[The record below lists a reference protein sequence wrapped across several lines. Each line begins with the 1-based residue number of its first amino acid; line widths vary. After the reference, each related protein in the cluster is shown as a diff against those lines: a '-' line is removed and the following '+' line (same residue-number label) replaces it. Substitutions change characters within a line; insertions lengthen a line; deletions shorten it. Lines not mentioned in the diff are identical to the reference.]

1 VSSSVKL
8 PGTYKARCGD
18 CGQLLRVTASDDE
31 VACESCGALMA
42 VPSDP
47 DALSGEPTLFV
58 IGRAEQS
65 MPTVDIS
72 TDEVDTTR
80 PKSPAA
86 AKSAERSRSVLD
98 EDADPKPSSRDPS
111 ELSTTIF
118 AAPNDDASE
127 DTNFTVEVAPDADA
141 EAEYSPGDADTV
153 AEAFDWPDV
162 PYPSLNVT
170 ETVAEEV
177 DEEAD
182 TVEIAIPKQSGATKK
197 GKGLAD
203 TQLEDSSRSNGKS
216 QAPAEDVVSKKT
228 FQLVLTYASVDS
240 ALCLFLLYL
249 LLSVRTHQLES
260 LPDSVK
266 PQVDENG
273 NVTRVRIPPDAPLPP
288 GHTLA
293 LGESQRF
300 GDLRVTAERVTRG
313 PIEFS
318 HYADGS
324 TKPGPEGDALKLWL
338 RFEHVGDGPPFA
350 PLDADLTFYR
360 AVETGGDA
368 GLYQWSNNLIR
379 PEGELATWQSVAFVY
394 DHVTT
399 GEWDL
404 AGQKLGEKLEPGESL
419 LTYIPAAP
427 ADAELLS
434 GDLVWRVHLRKG
446 IAANGWGI
454 TTLIE
459 VPFSESDVM
468 PEGPDA

>member
-8 PGTYKARCGD
+8 PGTYTARCGD
-18 CGQLLRVTASDDE
+18 CGQLLRVTASDE
-31 VACESCGALMA
+31 EAACESCGALLA

-47 DALSGEPTLFV
+47 DALSGEPTRCV
-58 IGRAEQS
+58 SGRAEQAA
-65 MPTVDIS
+65 PTVDIS
-72 TDEVDTTR
+72 TEEVDTSSAET
-80 PKSPAA
+80 SAVD
-86 AKSAERSRSVLD
+86 KSAERSESVLD
-98 EDADPKPSSRDPS
+98 DDSDLKSSDRDPS
-111 ELSTTIF
+111 EMSTKIV
-118 AAPNDDASE
+118 AAANDDASE
-127 DTNFTVEVAPDADA
+127 DTNFTVEVSPDADA
-141 EAEYSPGDADTV
+141 EAEIDPGDADTV

-162 PYPSLNVT
+162 PYPTLNLP
-170 ETVAEEV
+170 ETTADEV

-182 TVEIAIPKQSGATKK
+182 TVEIAIPRKKSQTKSE
-197 GKGLAD
+197 GGLAD
-203 TQLEDSSRSNGKS
+203 TQLEDPSGDTKESTPS
-216 QAPAEDVVSKKT
+216 AEDVVSKKT
-228 FQLVLTYASVDS
+228 FQFVLIYASVAS
-240 ALCLFLLYL
+240 ALCLFLLYM

-324 TKPGPEGDALKLWL
+324 KKPGPEGDALKLWL
-338 RFEHVGDGPPFA
+338 RFEHDGDSPPFA

-360 AVETGGDA
+360 AGETGGDA

-379 PEGELATWQSVAFVY
+379 QEGEPATWQSVAFVY
-394 DHVTT
+394 DHVTA

-419 LTYIPAAP
+419 LTYIPADP

-434 GDLVWRVHLRKG
+434 GDVVWRVHLRKG
-446 IAANGWGI
+446 IADNGWGI

-459 VPFSESDVM
+459 VPFSESDVT